1 MQKMIDYRKNLKKTR
16 KGKVVPI
23 KKRKQLEADQQ
34 IIDYSTKREYEN
46 NTASDAE
53 INILGILGLTQNPNN
68 SEIIQT
74 SEWEHVLEAKLK
86 EAN

>member
-1 MQKMIDYRKNLKKTR
+1 MQKMIEYRKNVKRAK

-34 IIDYSTKREYEN
+34 IIDYSTKRQYDN
-46 NTASDAE
+46 NTSDAE
-53 INILGILGLTQNPNN
+53 INILGILGLAQNPNN
-68 SEIIQT
+68 QETIQN
-74 SEWEHVLEAKLK
+74 SEWEHILEAKLK